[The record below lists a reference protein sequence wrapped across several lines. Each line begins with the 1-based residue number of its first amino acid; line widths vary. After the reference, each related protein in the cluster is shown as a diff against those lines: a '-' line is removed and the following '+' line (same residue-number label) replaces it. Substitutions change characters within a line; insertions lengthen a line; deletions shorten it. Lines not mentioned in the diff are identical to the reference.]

1 MPPHDT
7 AGGGRRKRPFP
18 AAFCSHKPLFFQK
31 GTCYTQ
37 IKWMRLPRREAAA
50 EKNEVFCMIIQ
61 NALVYTPRHTF
72 ERGTLFIR
80 NGRIVPFAAPEAG
93 EEVIDAEGLYALPGL
108 VDIHF
113 HGAMGKDF
121 CDGTEEAIQT
131 LADFEAS
138 KGVLAICPATMTYP
152 EEFLNHVMDAAAAH
166 KNGKGADLVGI
177 NMEGPFISPK
187 KVGAQ
192 NPEYVQGADAGMFRR
207 LQKRAGGL
215 IKLVDVAPEEP
226 GNLDFIKECH
236 NEVRISIAH
245 TCTDYDTAVQAF
257 EAGATHMTHL
267 YNAMP
272 GITHRAPGPII
283 AAMERGA
290 EVELI
295 TDNVHI
301 HPAVV
306 RFTFKAFGDDH
317 VILVAD
323 SMMACGLPD
332 GQYSLGGQAVTVEGP
347 RATLTEQPGTIAG
360 SATCLYD
367 CMKRAVLEMG
377 VPLESAVRA
386 ASENPA
392 KSIGVD
398 NDYGSIAAGRYGNII
413 LADQELNL
421 KVVIQKGTRIV

>member
-1 MPPHDT
+1 
-7 AGGGRRKRPFP
+7 
-18 AAFCSHKPLFFQK
+18 
-31 GTCYTQ
+31 
-37 IKWMRLPRREAAA
+37 
-50 EKNEVFCMIIQ
+50 MIIKH
-61 NALVYTPRHTF
+61 AMIYTPRHTF
-72 ERGTLFIR
+72 EEGDLFIR
-80 NGRIVPFAAPEAG
+80 EGRIVPFAQPEAG
-93 EEVIDAEGLYALPGL
+93 EEVLDAKGAYALPGL

-138 KGVLAICPATMTYP
+138 KGVLAICPATMTFS
-152 EEFLNHVMDAAAAH
+152 EEILNGVMDAAAAH
-166 KNGKGADLVGI
+166 RNGKGADLVGI

-192 NPEYVQGADAGMFRR
+192 NPEYLHPADVGMFRR
-207 LQKRAGGL
+207 LQKRANGL

-226 GNLDFIKECH
+226 GALEFIRECCG
-236 NEVRISIAH
+236 EVRISIAH
-245 TCTDYDTAVQAF
+245 TCTSYDTACAAF
-257 EAGATHMTHL
+257 DAGATHMTHL

-283 AAMERGA
+283 AALERGA

-301 HPAVV
+301 HPAMV
-306 RFTFKAFGDDH
+306 RFTFRTFGDDH
-317 VILVAD
+317 VILIAD

-332 GQYSLGGQAVTVEGP
+332 GQYSLGGQAVTVKGP
-347 RATLTEQPGTIAG
+347 R
-360 SATCLYD
+360 LYD

-392 KSIGVD
+392 RSIGID
-398 NDYGSIAAGRYGNII
+398 NDYGSLSAGRYGNVI
-413 LADQELNL
+413 LADEALNIQA
-421 KVVIQKGTRIV
+421 VVQKGTRIV

>member
-1 MPPHDT
+1 MLI
-7 AGGGRRKRPFP
+7 KN
-18 AAFCSHKPLFFQK
+18 AF
-31 GTCYTQ
+31 
-37 IKWMRLPRREAAA
+37 
-50 EKNEVFCMIIQ
+50 
-61 NALVYTPRHTF
+61 VYTPRHTF
-72 ERGTLFIR
+72 EKGSILIR
-80 NGRIVPFAAPEAG
+80 EGRIVPFGTPEEG
-93 EEVIDAEGLYALPGL
+93 EEVLDAEGLYALPGL

-138 KGVLAICPATMTYP
+138 KGVLAICPATMTFS
-152 EEFLNHVMDAAAAH
+152 EEILNGVMDSAAAH

-192 NPEYVQGADAGMFRR
+192 NPEYVHTADIEMFRR
-207 LQKRAGGL
+207 LQKRANGL

-226 GNLDFIKECH
+226 GALDFIRACRD
-236 NEVRISIAH
+236 EVRISIAH
-245 TCTDYDTAVQAF
+245 TCTDYDTAIAAF

-283 AAMERGA
+283 AALEKGA

-301 HPAVV
+301 HPAMV
-306 RFTFKAFGDDH
+306 RFTFRTFGDDH
-317 VILVAD
+317 MILIAD

-332 GQYSLGGQAVTVEGP
+332 GQYSLGGQAVTVEGR

-367 CMKRAVLEMG
+367 CMKVAVREMN

-392 KSIGVD
+392 RSIGID
-398 NDYGSIAAGRYGNII
+398 ADYGSLAAGRYGNVI
-413 LADQELNL
+413 LADADLNIQA
-421 KVVIQKGTRIV
+421 VIQKGTRIV

>member
-1 MPPHDT
+1 
-7 AGGGRRKRPFP
+7 
-18 AAFCSHKPLFFQK
+18 
-31 GTCYTQ
+31 
-37 IKWMRLPRREAAA
+37 
-50 EKNEVFCMIIQ
+50 MIIK
-61 NALVYTPRHTF
+61 NALIYTPRHTF
-72 ERGTLFIR
+72 EKGSILIR
-80 NGRIVPFAAPEAG
+80 EGRIVPFGTPEEG
-93 EEVIDAEGLYALPGL
+93 EEVLDAEGLYALPGL

-121 CDGTEEAIQT
+121 CDGTEEAIRT

-138 KGVLAICPATMTYP
+138 KGVLAICPATMTFS
-152 EEFLNHVMDAAAAH
+152 EEILNGVMDAAAAH

-192 NPEYVQGADAGMFRR
+192 NPEYVHTADIEMFRR
-207 LQKRAGGL
+207 LQKRANGL

-226 GNLDFIKECH
+226 GALDFIRACRD
-236 NEVRISIAH
+236 EVRISIAH
-245 TCTDYDTAVQAF
+245 TCTDYDTAIAAF

-283 AAMERGA
+283 AALEKGA

-301 HPAVV
+301 HPAMV
-306 RFTFKAFGDDH
+306 RFTFRTFGDDH
-317 VILVAD
+317 MILIAD

-332 GQYSLGGQAVTVEGP
+332 GQYSLGGQAVTVEGR

-367 CMKRAVLEMG
+367 CMKVAVKEMD

-392 KSIGVD
+392 RSIGID
-398 NDYGSIAAGRYGNII
+398 ADYGSLAAGRYGNVI
-413 LADQELNL
+413 LADADLNIQA
-421 KVVIQKGTRIV
+421 VIQKGTRIV